1 MMKEKRSKRGTW
13 YGTAGTSTL
22 SPSRTCCGVVGV
34 GLVSACILMQQ
45 IRGRNNV
52 ELRLKAI
59 STSAPPLASFDSTG
73 VVMDLDP
80 QEVERLDARTA
91 THAAPGAPIR
101 RAFVTLLVHTNTNT
115 EDGGS
120 AKNLQNLQTYADAAL
135 TMLHQLQLAQD
146 VAATKRARVPSV
158 LAVTPDVPL
167 QVRREAAALGI
178 EVVQFQQLFSI
189 RTGEAR
195 YAVSLALA
203 LFISCDQPLGVATE
217 HDASSH
223 VRECTG
229 GGCCKHAYHLHV
241 GTCRYNA
248 SIIKYYK
255 LYLYLILGRQ
265 KMAIKTLQAVP

>member
-1 MMKEKRSKRGTW
+1 MKEKRSKRGSW

-52 ELRLKAI
+52 ELRLNLKAI

-101 RAFVTLLVHTNTNT
+101 RAFVTLLVHTNTNP

-120 AKNLQNLQTYADAAL
+120 VQNLQNLQTYADAAL

-178 EVVQFQQLFSI
+178 EVVQFQQMFSI

-203 LFISCDQPLGVATE
+203 LLSLVINRLVSLLSMMHLRMCENA
-217 HDASSH
+217 
-223 VRECTG
+223 RG

-248 SIIKYYK
+248 SIIIY
-255 LYLYLILGRQ
+255 
-265 KMAIKTLQAVP
+265 